1 MMMAVVLMIAYPY
14 IIELC
19 FVMIFISS
27 FLFFFFFS
35 SFFPWWQLPTFNE
48 LSESTD
54 ARSLTFAIKE
64 QEANLEALEN
74 ENGGQ

>member
-27 FLFFFFFS
+27 FLFFFFS